1 MRAKSVAVG
10 SGFTV
15 ERLATKRAGEK
26 QEEGDRHLAGTQLL
40 KKETSGS
47 SLFSFPGVTL

>member
-26 QEEGDRHLAGTQLL
+26 QEEVDRHLAGTQLL
-40 KKETSGS
+40 KKRQAAAAYSVFLG
-47 SLFSFPGVTL
+47 